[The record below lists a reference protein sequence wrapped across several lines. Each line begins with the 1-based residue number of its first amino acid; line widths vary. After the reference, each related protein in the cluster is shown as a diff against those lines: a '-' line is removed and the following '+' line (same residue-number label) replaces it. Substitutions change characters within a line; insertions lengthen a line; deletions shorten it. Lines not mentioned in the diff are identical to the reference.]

1 MKILIISGYFFPTIT
16 PRAFRTT
23 ELVKE
28 LVTRNHDVTVCV
40 PNVNFSYDSFKSQYK
55 CRVLYISEKPLDL
68 SLPKGKNLFSIGI
81 RYLYSFILKY
91 TQYPFIKVCKYIPQL
106 ASKLEEHYDLLI
118 SIAAPHPIHW
128 GVSKLM
134 KRNSKLANVWIA
146 DCGDPFMGDSVNNN
160 PFYFKSREMEF
171 CAGANFITV
180 PIAEAIGAYYPPFRD
195 KIKVIPQGFDFTPF
209 ENIEKEYVKHDVPTF
224 AYAGSLYRGYRDL
237 TSFVNYL
244 AIKNENF
251 LFVLYT
257 KRGVLVDSYKRKLGN
272 RIRILPLMPREGLIK
287 ELSKMDFLVNIENKS
302 NVQLPSKLIDYG
314 LTKRPILSVSNSLDE
329 SLVDEFLEG
338 KYSRKLEIGDLS
350 VYDIKNVV
358 DSFLNLCNTIAK

>member
-28 LVTRNHDVTVCV
+28 LARRNHDVTVCI
-40 PNVNFSYDSFKSQYK
+40 PNVNFSYDSFEAQYK
-55 CRVLYISEKPLDL
+55 CRVQYISESSLDL
-68 SLPKGKNLFSIGI
+68 SLPKGKDLFSIGI
-81 RYLYSFILKY
+81 RYLYNLFFKY
-91 TQYPFIKVCKYIPQL
+91 TQYPLIKLCKYIPQL

-134 KRNSKLANVWIA
+134 LQNSKLADVWIA

-160 PFYFKSREMEF
+160 PFYFKSHEMEF
-171 CAGANFITV
+171 CAGANFITI

-195 KIKVIPQGFDFTPF
+195 KIRVIPQGFDFTPF
-209 ENIEKEYVKHDVPTF
+209 ENIEKEYVKHEVPTF

-244 AIKNENF
+244 AKKKEDF
-251 LFVLYT
+251 LFVLYI
-257 KRGVLVDSYKRKLGN
+257 KRGVLVDSYKEILGE
-272 RIRILPLMPREGLIK
+272 RMRILPQIPREELIK
-287 ELSKMDFLVNIENKS
+287 ELSKMDFLINIENKS
-302 NVQLPSKLIDYG
+302 SVQLPSKLIDYG
-314 LTKRPILSVSNSLDE
+314 LTKRPILSVSNSLNE

-338 KYSRKLEIGDLS
+338 KYLRKLCIKDLS

-358 DSFLNLCNTIAK
+358 DSFLNLYNTTTK